1 MTDGF
6 QSYAVFTYRCGDLQ
20 WVTYTKQEIVGDF
33 YVGVGFYGVNASQVH
48 RIISSKDIAQEV
60 ACANSPNEWNN
71 FVYSLTEGTACCV
84 TNAHSIQAH

>member
-20 WVTYTKQEIVGDF
+20 WDTNTEQDIVGNF
-33 YVGVGFYGVNASQVH
+33 NVGVGFYGVNASQVH
-48 RIISSKDIAQEV
+48 RIVGSTDVAQEV

-71 FVYSLTEGTACCV
+71 FVYPLTEGTVCCV
-84 TNAHSIQAH
+84 SNGY

>member
-20 WVTYTKQEIVGDF
+20 WGSRFQIQNKMLGKF
-33 YVGVGFYGVNASQVH
+33 HVGVGVYGVNVSQIH
-48 RIISSKDIAQEV
+48 RIVSSKDITQKV

-71 FVYSLTEGTACCV
+71 FVYPLTEGTV
-84 TNAHSIQAH
+84 V